1 MACTVLL
8 ALPLITGAVVAR
20 RLRRGADRN
29 AEHSLTDATACLRT
43 AGAELAAARTPARYA
58 QVTRTAVAGLRHV
71 RAARAARLGPARPG
85 SAGAAGGRAQV
96 SYEPSQGGP
105 KPRRSG

>member
-8 ALPLITGAVVAR
+8 ALPLIAGAVVAR
-20 RLRRGADRN
+20 RLRKSADRN
-29 AEHSLTDATACLRT
+29 AEHSLTDAAACLRT
-43 AGAELAAARTPARYA
+43 AGAELAAACTPARYA
-58 QVTRTAVAGLRHV
+58 QVSRTAVAGLRHV
-71 RAARAARLGPARPG
+71 RAARAALGPG